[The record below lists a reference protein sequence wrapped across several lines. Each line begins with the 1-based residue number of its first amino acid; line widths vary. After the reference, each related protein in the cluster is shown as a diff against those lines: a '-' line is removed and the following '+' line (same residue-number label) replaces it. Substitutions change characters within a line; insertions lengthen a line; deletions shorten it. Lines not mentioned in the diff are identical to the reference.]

1 MGEFVHDV
9 CSVKKWITVD
19 CEKCLNTSACS
30 DKCV

>member
-1 MGEFVHDV
+1 V
-9 CSVKKWITVD
+9 CSDKKWITVD